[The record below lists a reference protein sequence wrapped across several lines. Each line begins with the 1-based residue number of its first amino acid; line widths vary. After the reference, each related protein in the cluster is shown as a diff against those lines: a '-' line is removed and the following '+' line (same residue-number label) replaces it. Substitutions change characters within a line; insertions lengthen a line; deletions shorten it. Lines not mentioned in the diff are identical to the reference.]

1 MPRFLARETDVLVST
16 SYKVMYSSLVKTGLF
31 DEIGNAAFAALA
43 AERCRG
49 GGNHHLMAVRDPY
62 ARLASFFADKL
73 RQDLKRSSG
82 RFQFCQVIFFPL
94 IGLAHDASFEEA
106 RDALRAI
113 SFDAFIDFLPRI
125 CADLHLQPQ
134 VGLLDAAGLDL
145 GPCTRIFRIETEAA
159 MFWQAIGVRR
169 PPWSN
174 RSRTLPSVKTL
185 TRDRLDIVNSVYAA
199 DFTRFG
205 YDRL

>member
-1 MPRFLARETDVLVST
+1 MPRFLARETDILVST

-49 GGNHHLMAVRDPY
+49 RGIRHLMAVRDPY

-73 RQDLKRSSG
+73 RQDLERSSG
-82 RFQFCQVIFFPL
+82 RFQFCQIIFFPL
-94 IGLAHDASFEEA
+94 IGLPRDASFEDA

-113 SFDAFIDFLPRI
+113 TFDAFIDFLPRI
-125 CADLHLQPQ
+125 GADRHLQPQ
-134 VGLLDAAGLDL
+134 AGLLDAAGSDL
-145 GPCTRIFRIETEAA
+145 RSCTRIFRAETEAA
-159 MFWQAIGVRR
+159 MFWQAIGVER

-174 RSRTLPSVKTL
+174 RSRTLPSIKTL
-185 TRDRLDIVNSVYAA
+185 TRDRLDIINSVYAA
-199 DFTRFG
+199 DFACFG

>member
-16 SYKVMYSSLVKTGLF
+16 SYKVMYSSLVATGRF
-31 DEIGNAAFAALA
+31 DELGNAAFAALA
-43 AERCRG
+43 ADRCRG
-49 GGNHHLMAVRDPY
+49 GGIHHLMAVRDPY

-73 RQDLKRSSG
+73 RQDLERSSG
-82 RFQFCQVIFFPL
+82 RFQFCQIIFFPL
-94 IGLAHDASFEEA
+94 INLPHDASFEMA

-125 CADLHLQPQ
+125 CADQHLRPQ
-134 VGLLDAAGLDL
+134 VELLEPAGLDL
-145 GPCTRIFRIETEAA
+145 DSCTRIFRIETEAA
-159 MFWQAIGVRR
+159 QFWQALEVPR

-174 RSRTLPSVKTL
+174 RSRTLPAINTL
-185 TRDRLDIVNSVYAA
+185 TRERLDIVNSVYAA
-199 DFTRFG
+199 DFIRFG

>member
-1 MPRFLARETDVLVST
+1 MPRFLARDTDVLVST
-16 SYKVMYSSLVKTGLF
+16 SYKVMYSSLVETGRL

-49 GGNHHLMAVRDPY
+49 GGIHHLMAVRDPY

-73 RQDLKRSSG
+73 RQDLERSSG
-82 RFQFCQVIFFPL
+82 RFQFCQIIFFPL
-94 IGLAHDASFEEA
+94 INLPRDANFEQA

-125 CADLHLQPQ
+125 CADQHLQPQ
-134 VGLLDAAGLDL
+134 AGLLDAAGVDL
-145 GPCTRIFRIETEAA
+145 GSCTRIFRVETEAA
-159 MFWQAIGVRR
+159 MFWQAIGVPR

-185 TRDRLDIVNSVYAA
+185 TRERLDIVNSVYAA
-199 DFTRFG
+199 DFTCFG